1 MSKEILLVV
10 DAVSNEKGVSKT
22 IIFEALEAALA
33 SATAKRSSDEI
44 EARVSIDRET
54 GEYETFRRWEVLD
67 DEAEL
72 EFEGHQ
78 ILHKDAIAHN
88 PDIEVGTYIEE
99 PMENVEF
106 GRIAAQTAKQVIVQ
120 RVREAEREQVVDAYK
135 DREGELINGIVKRV
149 ERGNVYLDLG
159 GNAEAFVAQRHMIQ
173 GETVRPGDR
182 LRAFL
187 YEVKTELR
195 GPQLFASRTIKEF
208 LIALFELE
216 VPEIGQD
223 LISIMGGARDPG
235 RRAKIAVPYRYN
247 PLG

>member
-10 DAVSNEKGVSKT
+10 DAVSNEKGVGKS

-33 SATAKRSSDEI
+33 SATSKRHGDEI
-44 EARVSIDRET
+44 RARVSIDRET
-54 GEYETFRRWEVLD
+54 GDYETFRCWEVLD
-67 DEAEL
+67 EED
-72 EFEGHQ
+72 EFESDDYQ
-78 ILHKDAIAHN
+78 ILLKDALKLN
-88 PDIEVGTYIEE
+88 PDIEVGQFIEE

-135 DREGELINGIVKRV
+135 DREGELINGIVKRI

-187 YEVKTELR
+187 YEVKPEIR
-195 GPQLFASRTIKEF
+195 GPQLFARVSMMV
-208 LIALFELE
+208 LLF
-216 VPEIGQD
+216 
-223 LISIMGGARDPG
+223 
-235 RRAKIAVPYRYN
+235 
-247 PLG
+247 

>member
-10 DAVSNEKGVSKT
+10 DAVSNEKGVSKD

-33 SATAKRSSDEI
+33 SATSKRHNDEI
-44 EARVSIDRET
+44 QARVSIDRES
-54 GEYETFRRWEVLD
+54 GDYETFRRWEVLD
-67 DEAEL
+67 DEAEI
-72 EFEGHQ
+72 ESEDHQ
-78 ILHKDAIAHN
+78 MFYKVAITHN
-88 PDIEVGTYIEE
+88 PEIEVGEFIEE

-120 RVREAEREQVVDAYK
+120 RVREAEREQVVDAYR
-135 DREGELINGIVKRV
+135 DREGELINGIVKRI

-187 YEVKTELR
+187 YEVKPEVR
-195 GPQLFASRTIKEF
+195 GPQLFASRTMK
-208 LIALFELE
+208 
-216 VPEIGQD
+216 
-223 LISIMGGARDPG
+223 
-235 RRAKIAVPYRYN
+235 
-247 PLG
+247 